1 MSSISLLKSFLLK
14 IFLFVASGMI
24 IFSWVF
30 ASAPGGSPDEPAHF
44 VSIYCFGEKYKRS
57 CESIDKNN
65 YDLSPVKDVS
75 SCYLY
80 QRDRG
85 AGCEVSNIFVKL
97 DKNQKDIFTPFAE
110 NYYYKTL
117 SFLTSDYYV
126 ISLLGMR
133 TANGVLAAIIIFASF
148 LVFPKDLRGAFAL
161 STLLVSIPLGIYIT
175 MSISSTSWLI
185 IGIIGVWSSLYSLIN
200 DFSSTKKDFKLNIS
214 RVLLFCISA
223 IIATSSRFDGIY
235 FVIISAFAISIVFF
249 IPFLLKILQRYLSR
263 PSIYVIFGI
272 SSLLLGSIVFYL
284 LKDRANVAYIDSD
297 FNFYDRIFQNISRL
311 PHLIF
316 GPLGSWGL
324 GWLDVWLSP
333 ITYIS
338 MYLVILG
345 IMFFLVQ
352 KIDLAHLI
360 AIGFLVVGII
370 ALPLLVLQ
378 ASGYQVGEWVQP
390 RYILPLYFPLLGL
403 ILVSSSRRGI
413 YLNKPQLTIVFILA
427 SIAHSFALH
436 SNIERYIR
444 GQNTYSLDLNVEQ
457 DWWWDNFLS
466 PNYIWIIG
474 TLSFSFV
481 LLYVVQKYFYEQR
494 KVGPEG
500 LEPPTPAL

>member
-1 MSSISLLKSFLLK
+1 MVSKSIFKSSLLKISL
-14 IFLFVASGMI
+14 IVASALV

-44 VSIYCFGEKYKRS
+44 VSIYCFDNTYKKS
-57 CESIDKNN
+57 CESLDVNN
-65 YDLSPVKDVS
+65 YNLAPVKDVS

-85 AGCEVSNIFVKL
+85 AGCEVSNIFAKL
-97 DKNQKDIFTPFAE
+97 EKNQTSVFKPFAE
-110 NYYYKTL
+110 NYYYKSL

-133 TANGVLAAIIIFASF
+133 AANGFLAAFILFVGF
-148 LVFPKDLRGAFAL
+148 LIFPKNLQGAFAL
-161 STLLVSIPLGIYIT
+161 STLLISIPLGIYLVT
-175 MSISSTSWLI
+175 SISSTAWLI
-185 IGIIGVWSSLYSLIN
+185 IGVIGVWSALYSLIYELN
-200 DFSSTKKDFKLNIS
+200 SKIKNFKLNMV
-214 RVLLFCISA
+214 RVSFLLFSLF
-223 IIATSSRFDGIY
+223 IATSSRFDGIY
-235 FVIISAFAISIVFF
+235 FILILVFALFMILLIPISF
-249 IPFLLKILQRYLSR
+249 KILQKFLSI
-263 PSIYVIFGI
+263 PLILLIIG
-272 SSLLLGSIVFYL
+272 SSLLLITSITFYL
-284 LKDRANVAYIDSD
+284 FKDRANVAYVDSD
-297 FNFYDRIFQNISRL
+297 FNFFDRVFQNLSRL
-311 PHLIF
+311 PHLLL

-338 MYLVILG
+338 MYLIILG
-345 IMFFLVQ
+345 IIFFSVQ
-352 KIDLAHLI
+352 KMDITHSVAI
-360 AIGFLVVGII
+360 AVLVLGII

-390 RYILPLYFPLLGL
+390 RYILPLYFPFFGLL
-403 ILVSSSRRGI
+403 LVSASSRGVN
-413 YLNKPQLTIVFILA
+413 LNKPQLAVVFTLA

-436 SNIERYIR
+436 SNIERYVR
-444 GQNTYSLDLNVEQ
+444 GQNTYSLDLTVEK
-457 DWWWDNFLS
+457 DWWWDHFLS

-474 TLSFSFV
+474 TLAFAFV
-481 LLYVVQKYFYEQR
+481 LFVVVQKYFKEQT